1 MTRVAHL
8 AETLASLEGVQLVQD
23 RRQYNSAHRHTQE
36 ILNWIRQRTAKFHEG
51 KTAPIFTTIIARQ
64 GAKTVQRLPALWVTD
79 ANNCRC
85 LVTAPAEI
93 RRHTAD
99 IFFKQTCY
107 RTSLWGPKHKCEGE
121 ELVNELLN
129 PECTEIAQARL
140 LATMPSGLQKQ
151 FGHPFPAQEFQ
162 CVSDPCCLHDI
173 QEIIQKQSPKKAPG
187 PSGGHF
193 GHLQHLPLS
202 FLEMLVGIYL

>member
-1 MTRVAHL
+1 MEEGYESCTFPTRICGPGERVQRAHFCVLCQRAQEQHISGQWEEAQMTRVAHL

-51 KTAPIFTTIIARQ
+51 KTAPIFITIIARQ

-85 LVTAPAEI
+85 LVTVPAES

-99 IFFKQTCY
+99 MFFKQTCY
-107 RTSLWGPKHKCEGE
+107 RTSLWGPKHTYEGE
-121 ELVNELLN
+121 ELVNELSE
-129 PECTEIAQARL
+129 P
-140 LATMPSGLQKQ
+140 
-151 FGHPFPAQEFQ
+151 
-162 CVSDPCCLHDI
+162 
-173 QEIIQKQSPKKAPG
+173 
-187 PSGGHF
+187 
-193 GHLQHLPLS
+193 
-202 FLEMLVGIYL
+202 